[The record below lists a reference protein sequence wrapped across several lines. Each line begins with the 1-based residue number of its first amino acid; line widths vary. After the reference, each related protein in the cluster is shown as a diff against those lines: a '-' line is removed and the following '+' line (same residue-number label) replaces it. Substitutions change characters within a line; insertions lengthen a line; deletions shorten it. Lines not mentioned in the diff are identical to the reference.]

1 MQENILKKVG
11 KIIYN
16 YKVNK
21 GVLQKKNNE
30 TNPEFRIRN
39 MENSEGFNNF
49 EEDFDDF
56 YNRISKY

>member
-21 GVLQKKNNE
+21 GVFQKNNE

-39 MENSEGFNNF
+39 MENSEGFNDF